1 MLLTDFSQLG
11 KPLEVLVKFSL
22 TMVLL
27 NISKIRQPPVT
38 SSVAFIRHEK
48 AHLTEKI
55 VLRIEFEDYKKIF
68 FESLDPVSVH
78 FKAMF

>member
-1 MLLTDFSQLG
+1 MQKEQMTLITILLTDFSQLG

-48 AHLTEKI
+48 AHLTEKN
-55 VLRIEFEDYKKIF
+55 VFR
-68 FESLDPVSVH
+68 
-78 FKAMF
+78 KAL